1 MDTWIVLIEDRH
13 ANVDALPFSTKEGAV
28 QAACA
33 AAPDNAQDVQ
43 LTTGMRRD
51 GWVLYIPYGPEG
63 DCIRVVKRT
72 MDEVPH
78 A

>member
-13 ANVDALPFSTKEGAV
+13 ADVDALPFSTKEGAV

-43 LTTGMRRD
+43 LTTGMRRE
-51 GWVLYIPYGPEG
+51 GWVLFLSYGSEG
-63 DCIRVVKRT
+63 DSVRVIKRT
-72 MDEVPH
+72 MDKVPG